1 MSLHQDDVGHTIIAG
16 PTGAGKSTLL
26 NLIACQWLRYPGAR
40 VYIFDKGASCRA
52 MTLAMG
58 GDFYDL
64 GGEGEEI
71 CFQPFAGIEDESEL
85 AWAQD
90 WIADLLHREKAEITP
105 ATKQEL
111 WAALSNDA
119 ARAANAQHAPRSG
132 SRCRCPAGDA
142 ELHARRTSR
151 AIAGCEP

>member
-1 MSLHQDDVGHTIIAG
+1 
-16 PTGAGKSTLL
+16 
-26 NLIACQWLRYPGAR
+26 
-40 VYIFDKGASCRA
+40 

-71 CFQPFAGIEDESEL
+71 CFQPLAGIDDESEL

-90 WIADLLHREKAEITP
+90 WIADLLHREKAEVTP

-111 WAALSNDA
+111 WAVLSPIWRPCRGRS
-119 ARAANAQHAPRSG
+119 ARLARSWVWCRMPTCDR
-132 SRCRCPAGDA
+132 RCEVTPSM
-142 ELHARRTSR
+142 ARM
-151 AIAGCEP
+151 AGCSMPIKIR

>member
-1 MSLHQDDVGHTIIAG
+1 M
-16 PTGAGKSTLL
+16 
-26 NLIACQWLRYPGAR
+26 ACQWLRYPNAR

-58 GDFYDL
+58 GDFFDL

-71 CFQPFAGIEDESEL
+71 CFQPLAGIDDESEL

-111 WAALSNDA
+111 WAALA
-119 ARAANAQHAPRSG
+119 VLAIRREQCECQG
-132 SRCRCPAGDA
+132 SFR
-142 ELHARRTSR
+142 
-151 AIAGCEP
+151 